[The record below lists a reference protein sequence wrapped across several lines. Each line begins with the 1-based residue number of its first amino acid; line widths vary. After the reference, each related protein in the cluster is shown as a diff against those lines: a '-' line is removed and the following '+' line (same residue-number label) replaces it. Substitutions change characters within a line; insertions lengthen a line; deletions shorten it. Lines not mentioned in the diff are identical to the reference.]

1 MNRPKIRKAV
11 CFALEI
17 LLYGLAGLSFFHLL
31 WLFIQDLFSTDH
43 NFLSLLPYYLC
54 LLLPGYLTVVFH
66 RLLRLQG
73 TSKKRW
79 MKVNSFVLGGVSLA
93 LLLLEIAY
101 LALGVYPGIVAHR
114 GGVGYPLSSI
124 LFLVC
129 SLLLSAALYLF
140 QTPRFFLPGE
150 EEGRGKGNRM
160 QKALI
165 ALSFPFACGFYGD
178 FLLIPAMADRDPS
191 LAWCTIPVYLLMLFP
206 SLILLLREV
215 AYLFLKRGWVERK
228 RLIFHFLSGLS
239 GLVLALWMCIALA
252 VRGDFIAISM
262 TAHFPI
268 DFMGS
273 MMLGPYS
280 LFFLGLLYPLLG
292 FLFYLKE
299 KPEQLP

>member
-1 MNRPKIRKAV
+1 MSLKTRKIV

-17 LLYGLAGLSFFHLL
+17 VFYGLAGLSFFHFL

-43 NFLSLLPYYLC
+43 NFLTLLPYYLC

-73 TSKKRW
+73 ESKKGW

-93 LLLLEIAY
+93 LLLLEIVY
-101 LALGVYPGIVAHR
+101 IGVGIYPGALAHR

-124 LFLVC
+124 LFLIVC
-129 SLLLSAALYLF
+129 LLLSGALYLF
-140 QTPRFFLPGE
+140 QTKRFYLPNE
-150 EEGRGKGNRM
+150 EKEEKSNRV
-160 QKALI
+160 QSVLI
-165 ALSFPFACGFYGD
+165 ALSFPFVCGFYGD
-178 FLLIPAMADRDPS
+178 FLLTPAVADRDAS

-206 SLILLLREV
+206 SLILLFREI
-215 AYLFLKRGWVERK
+215 ASLFLKPEWVRGKE
-228 RLIFHFLSGLS
+228 LLFHFLSGVS
-239 GLVLALWMCIALA
+239 GLVLVLWMCIALG
-252 VRGDFIAISM
+252 VRGDFIAVSM

-273 MMLGPYS
+273 MMLGPYF

-292 FLFYLKE
+292 FLFFLKK
-299 KPEQLP
+299 KPE